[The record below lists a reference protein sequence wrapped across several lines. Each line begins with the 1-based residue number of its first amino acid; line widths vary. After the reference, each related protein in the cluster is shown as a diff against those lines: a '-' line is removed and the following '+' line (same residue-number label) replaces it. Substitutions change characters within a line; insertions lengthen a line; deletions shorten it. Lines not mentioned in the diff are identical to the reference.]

1 MGGMMETPMIVALFT
16 APDFATPNTL
26 FVFGAFLILGVLGAM
41 LAHAVKW
48 MPTITAFMLLG
59 AVIGPHG
66 SGIVDEKI
74 LADTSG
80 LIDVALA
87 LILFKLG
94 QEVQLRHLLR
104 STSLWRVS
112 VTEALLTFGAVF
124 SVIVA
129 TTGRWLV
136 GTIVAAVTVSS
147 SPAVLVHMADET
159 GTRGPAIYR
168 AKALLTLNNVLS
180 FFLFSLFL
188 PFVLDGERFVL
199 IDILGIPLYRMVGA
213 VVVGWLM
220 AALISRIDRW
230 LISQD
235 EHYRF
240 ALIIGGLT
248 IVVGLSNMLNVS
260 SLFAALTLGIGTK
273 WLEKQRQGLSSVDL
287 GPGGDVFFIVLF
299 VIAGANL
306 HFSAVGVQAGLIA
319 GIVLLRFG
327 AKVLAFATDRE
338 GREQGGKIVVA
349 TGLMLLPMGALAI
362 GLGQTTMR
370 FSVSMGE
377 QVLPLVFGLV
387 AVLETLGPFAV
398 SLAFRM
404 TGESAVYRNAA
415 AAAKQAVDSKEE
427 GSAKPEGPS
436 PETLPLP

>member
-1 MGGMMETPMIVALFT
+1 MVAHFV

-26 FVFGAFLILGVLGAM
+26 FVFGSFLILGVLGAM
-41 LAHAVKW
+41 LAHSAKW
-48 MPTITAFMLLG
+48 LPTITAFMLLG
-59 AVIGPHG
+59 AAIGPHG

-74 LADTSG
+74 LADAQG

-104 STSLWRVS
+104 STGIWRVS
-112 VTEALLTFGAVF
+112 AIEALLTFGSVFAVIF
-124 SVIVA
+124 WA
-129 TTGRWLV
+129 THLWLV
-136 GTIVAAVTVSS
+136 GAIVAAIAISS

-159 GTRGPAIYR
+159 EARGPVIYR
-168 AKALLTLNNVLS
+168 AKALLTLNNILS
-180 FFLFSLFL
+180 FFIFSLLL
-188 PFVLDGERFVL
+188 PFVLDGEQLVL
-199 IDILGIPLYRMVGA
+199 VDILGIPLYRMAGA
-213 VVVGWLM
+213 VGIGLLM
-220 AALISRIDRW
+220 AALISRIDRF
-230 LISQD
+230 LTEQD

-273 WLEKQRQGLSSVDL
+273 WLEKQRRGLSCVDL

-306 HFSAVGVQAGLIA
+306 HVAAFLNAAGLIV
-319 GIVLLRFG
+319 GIALIRLA
-327 AKVLAFATDRE
+327 AKMLAFATYRE
-338 GREQGGKIVVA
+338 ESEQGGKSIIP
-349 TGLMLLPMGALAI
+349 TGLMLLPLGALAI
-362 GLGQTTMR
+362 GLGQTTMH
-370 FSVSMGE
+370 FSASLGE
-377 QVLPLVFGLV
+377 QVLPIVFGLV

-404 TGESAVYRNAA
+404 TGESAVYRKAA
-415 AAAKQAVDSKEE
+415 TAAKQETEAKEE
-427 GSAKPEGPS
+427 TPASQS
-436 PETLPLP
+436 LPL